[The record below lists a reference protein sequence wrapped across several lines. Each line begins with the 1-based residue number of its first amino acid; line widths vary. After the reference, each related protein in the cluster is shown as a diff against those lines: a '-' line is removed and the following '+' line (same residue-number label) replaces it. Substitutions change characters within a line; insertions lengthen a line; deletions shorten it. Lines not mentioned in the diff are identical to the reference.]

1 MLWKKLKQSRGKG
14 RAMWGKGIVILNRM
28 VFEKRLERGK
38 GARYDGIWDK

>member
-1 MLWKKLKQSRGKG
+1 MEKIKAEWGKG

-38 GARYDGIWDK
+38 ASRYDGIWDK